1 MHPEAHHAH
10 SGHGGDQPHH
20 TRPEEVAKDHPYVG
34 VGIVTISDTASRGER
49 DDLSGQAIKDNLH
62 RFGGTLR
69 HYEIVPDEQTIITQT
84 LIHIVD
90 ELHLDVVLTTGGTGL
105 SPRDRT
111 PEATLPVLDF
121 EVPGLAEAMR
131 AESAKKAPMAYLSRA
146 VAGVRQESLIINL
159 PGSPKAVAECLE
171 VIQPVLPHAVDLI
184 RGGRVDHTPPPTS

>member
-1 MHPEAHHAH
+1 MHAEGHHAH
-10 SGHGGDQPHH
+10 PGHGGDQPHH

-69 HYEIVPDEQTIITQT
+69 HYEIVPDEQAIVTQT

-90 ELHLDVVLTTGGTGL
+90 DLHLDLILTTGGTGL

-111 PEATLPVLDF
+111 PEATLPVLDY

-131 AESAKKAPMAYLSRA
+131 AESAKKTPMAYLSRA
-146 VAGVRQESLIINL
+146 VAGVRAESLIINF
-159 PGSPKAVAECLE
+159 PGSPKACAEMIDVLA
-171 VIQPVLPHAVDLI
+171 PLLPHAIQIL
-184 RGGRVDHTPPPTS
+184 RGDVGEHKPSD